1 MSRQA
6 LKKTAGMVADMIV
19 ELLGVVYLAIGAIAI
34 IGTLTLVV
42 VVVTYGNLVD
52 SGVDITLD
60 EMLGYFIGYGG
71 VISAVWTALSLGAFV
86 LARRYYKQAKQG
98 GNNE

>member
-1 MSRQA
+1 MSRQV

-42 VVVTYGNLVD
+42 VAVTHGNLVD

-71 VISAVWTALSLGAFV
+71 VISMVWTALSLGAFV

>member
-1 MSRQA
+1 
-6 LKKTAGMVADMIV
+6 MIV

-42 VVVTYGNLVD
+42 VAVTHGNLVD

-71 VISAVWTALSLGAFV
+71 VISTVWTALSLGAFV
-86 LARRYYKQAKQG
+86 LARKNDCSPKRRRLG
-98 GNNE
+98 E

>member
-42 VVVTYGNLVD
+42 VAVTYGNLVD

-71 VISAVWTALSLGAFV
+71 VISMVWTALSLGAFV
-86 LARRYYKQAKQG
+86 LTRRYYKQAKQG